1 MNLKDC
7 CVLIPSLEPDEKL
20 PKYVKELAAGGF
32 GQILVVDDGS
42 GAQYQPIFEKIASW
56 ERCTVLHHPVN
67 RGKGA
72 ALRTGFEHILNHTEF
87 QGVITADS
95 DGQHTVPDTQHLAD
109 LLNPD
114 KDELLLGSRDFSRK
128 SKAVPPKSRMGNR
141 ITSCI
146 FALLYG
152 HWLPDTQTGLRAL
165 NRHML
170 SEQLT
175 VTGDRF
181 EYEMNQLI
189 FCAAHHIKMRVVPIE
204 TVYLNENKG
213 SHFHPFRDSWRI
225 YKLILTGFF
234 KFISSSLIATLIDLG
249 IFSIVNSYV
258 LQYLMSES
266 KVEFFG
272 EKLSARFLV
281 ATAIARV
288 CSSIVNFMLN
298 KNFVFR
304 LQKSKGAL
312 SRYIILVICVLIVS
326 SLSVSVI
333 SNWLNIAPNSVLN
346 TLVKAI
352 VDTILFFLNFRIQK
366 NWVFAQNQNVEG
378 AKKHE

>member
-42 GAQYQPIFEKIASW
+42 GAQYQPIFEEIASW

-72 ALRTGFEHILNHTEF
+72 ALRTGFEHILNHTDF

-109 LLNPD
+109 LLAPD

-189 FCAAHHIKMRVVPIE
+189 YCAAHHIKMRVVPIE

-249 IFSIVNSYV
+249 IFSLVNSYV

-288 CSSIVNFMLN
+288 CSSVVNFMLN

-312 SRYIILVICVLIVS
+312 ARYIILVICVLIVS

-378 AKKHE
+378 AEKA

>member
-312 SRYIILVICVLIVS
+312 ARYIILVICVLIVS

-378 AKKHE
+378 AKKA

>member
-42 GAQYQPIFEKIASW
+42 GAQYQPIFEEIASW

-72 ALRTGFEHILNHTEF
+72 ALRTGFEHILNHTDF

-109 LLNPD
+109 LLVPD

-189 FCAAHHIKMRVVPIE
+189 YCAAHHIKMRVVPIE

-249 IFSIVNSYV
+249 IFSLVNSYV

-281 ATAIARV
+281 ATAVARV
-288 CSSIVNFMLN
+288 CSSVVNFMLN

-312 SRYIILVICVLIVS
+312 ARYIILVICVLIVS

-378 AKKHE
+378 AEKA

>member
-312 SRYIILVICVLIVS
+312 ARYIILVICVLIVS

>member
-20 PKYVKELAAGGF
+20 PNYVRALAAGGF
-32 GQILVVDDGS
+32 GLILVVDDGS
-42 GAQYQPIFEKIASW
+42 GEQYQPIFNEIASW
-56 ERCTVLHHPVN
+56 KRCTVLHHPVN

-72 ALRTGFEHILNHTEF
+72 ALKTGFEYILSRTKY

-95 DGQHTVPDTQHLAD
+95 DGQHTVPDTQNLAS
-109 LLNPD
+109 LLTAD
-114 KDELLLGSRDFSRK
+114 EDELLLGSRDFSRK
-128 SKAVPPKSRMGNR
+128 SKAVPPKSRAGNR

-170 SEQLT
+170 KEQLT

-189 FCAAHHIKMRVVPIE
+189 YCAAHHIKMRVVPIQ

-213 SHFHPFRDSWRI
+213 SHFHPLRDSWRI

-249 IFSIVNSYV
+249 IFSVINGYV

-272 EKLSARFLV
+272 EKLSARFLA
-281 ATAIARV
+281 ATAVARL
-288 CSSIVNFMLN
+288 CSSVVNFMLN

-304 LQKSKGAL
+304 LQKSRGAL
-312 SRYIILVICVLIVS
+312 LRYVVLVVCVLVVS
-326 SLSVSVI
+326 SLSVSTI
-333 SNWLNIAPNSVLN
+333 SNWLNIAPNSFLN
-346 TLVKAI
+346 TLVKAL
-352 VDTILFFLNFRIQK
+352 VDTVLFFLNFRIQK
-366 NWVFAQNQNVEG
+366 CWVFAQKEKG
-378 AKKHE
+378 AEKA

>member
-20 PKYVKELAAGGF
+20 PNYVRALAAGGF
-32 GQILVVDDGS
+32 GLILVVDDGS
-42 GAQYQPIFEKIASW
+42 GEQYQPIFNEIASW

-72 ALRTGFEHILNHTEF
+72 ALRTGFEYILSRTKY

-95 DGQHTVPDTQHLAD
+95 DGQHTVPDTQNLAS
-109 LLNPD
+109 LLTAD
-114 KDELLLGSRDFSRK
+114 EDELLLGSRDFSRK
-128 SKAVPPKSRMGNR
+128 SKAVPPKSRAGNR

-170 SEQLT
+170 KEQLT

-181 EYEMNQLI
+181 EYEMHQLI
-189 FCAAHHIKMRVVPIE
+189 YCAAHHIKMRVVPIQ

-213 SHFHPFRDSWRI
+213 SHFHPLRDSWRI

-249 IFSIVNSYV
+249 IFSVINGYV

-281 ATAIARV
+281 ATAAARL
-288 CSSIVNFMLN
+288 CSSVVNFMLN

-304 LQKSKGAL
+304 LQKSRGAL
-312 SRYIILVICVLIVS
+312 LRYVVLVVCVLVVS
-326 SLSVSVI
+326 SLSVSTI
-333 SNWLNIAPNSVLN
+333 SNWLNIAPNSFLN
-346 TLVKAI
+346 TLVKAL
-352 VDTILFFLNFRIQK
+352 VDTVLFFLNFRIQK
-366 NWVFAQNQNVEG
+366 CWVFAQKEKG
-378 AKKHE
+378 AEKA